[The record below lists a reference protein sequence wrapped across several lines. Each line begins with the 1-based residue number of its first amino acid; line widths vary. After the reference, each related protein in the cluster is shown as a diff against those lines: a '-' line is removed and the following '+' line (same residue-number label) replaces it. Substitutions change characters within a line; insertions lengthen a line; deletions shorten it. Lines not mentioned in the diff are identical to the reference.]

1 MKTIKYLLSLLFTGV
16 VFATHIL
23 SQCYNITLNNQ
34 QEINDFIKN
43 YGTCNEV
50 DYLTIRDRQNDIVDF
65 DSLIHLIR
73 INERLNLNDF
83 SNTHEINISGLK
95 NLRYVN
101 QFQYGLT
108 NVIGIFNSLD
118 SIHLLS
124 IKLDKSS
131 FAPFKHLKHIENA
144 LNLKLTPF
152 CSTEEIPIFTIGDHF
167 QIGFSSN
174 AYSPSFSDCIASFA
188 SRLDL
193 SKRISLN
200 LYPVDSFNLAWFPL
214 PDKLESLI
222 FSYHQKSDLSS
233 ISNIKS
239 LNNISITYDLGGNDY
254 GKGLGY
260 IEEIESINLQN
271 IKNEAI
277 DYAALFPNI
286 KHVKNSFLLFSDN
299 FVTNLDFLEGV
310 TAPDPEDP
318 EQYWYVV
325 SINDNKNLRNCN
337 VSFLCEALRK
347 YPEQILISNNAGLC
361 TRAEVLKYC
370 ETVSTLDSDE
380 KELMLSPNPAS
391 TNLRI
396 IGLSGTVSYQI
407 YNVYGTI
414 VQSGTTNT
422 EIGIQHLSKGMYVI
436 QLKKHNGMIIN
447 KKFVKM

>member
-152 CSTEEIPIFTIGDHF
+152 CST
-167 QIGFSSN
+167 
-174 AYSPSFSDCIASFA
+174 
-188 SRLDL
+188 
-193 SKRISLN
+193 
-200 LYPVDSFNLAWFPL
+200 
-214 PDKLESLI
+214 
-222 FSYHQKSDLSS
+222 
-233 ISNIKS
+233 
-239 LNNISITYDLGGNDY
+239 
-254 GKGLGY
+254 
-260 IEEIESINLQN
+260 
-271 IKNEAI
+271 
-277 DYAALFPNI
+277 
-286 KHVKNSFLLFSDN
+286 
-299 FVTNLDFLEGV
+299 
-310 TAPDPEDP
+310 
-318 EQYWYVV
+318 
-325 SINDNKNLRNCN
+325 
-337 VSFLCEALRK
+337 
-347 YPEQILISNNAGLC
+347 
-361 TRAEVLKYC
+361 
-370 ETVSTLDSDE
+370 
-380 KELMLSPNPAS
+380 
-391 TNLRI
+391 
-396 IGLSGTVSYQI
+396 
-407 YNVYGTI
+407 
-414 VQSGTTNT
+414 
-422 EIGIQHLSKGMYVI
+422 
-436 QLKKHNGMIIN
+436 
-447 KKFVKM
+447 